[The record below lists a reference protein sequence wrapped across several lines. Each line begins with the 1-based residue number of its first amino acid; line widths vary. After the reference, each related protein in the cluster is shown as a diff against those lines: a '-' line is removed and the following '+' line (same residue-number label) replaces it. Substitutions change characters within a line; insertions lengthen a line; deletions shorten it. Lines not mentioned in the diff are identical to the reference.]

1 MVSGVWCVMLGV
13 WYVVFGIGVGVGIG
27 IGIWYLVCHL
37 VSGIWYLDLVSG
49 SW

>member
-27 IGIWYLVCHL
+27 NWH
-37 VSGIWYLDLVSG
+37 W
-49 SW
+49 